1 MATHDITFTIP
12 QKVVLAKD
20 IEFEVKSN
28 SKKIGTLLISKGNI
42 EWVPANNKINKQRL
56 TWEKFAKVMNGVGS
70 EAKISKRAPAD
81 E

>member
-70 EAKISKRAPAD
+70 EAKISKRSPAD